1 MKRFSIMLLAVG
13 TLAVFGTQA
22 MAADGYGRSVARA
35 NHGAHH
41 DDLQHR
47 GYHREL
53 VHRDAHRYPMS
64 WRGHERLHDN
74 QKYSVLISCTTAF
87 NTKPITTG
95 LNIGAHIALVR
106 IRRTEVFVRPVASAT
121 MVATCHFGLGDKA
134 T

>member
-74 QKYSVLISCTTAF
+74 LQHEAYHDRVEHRSAHRTRAYSPYRSF
-87 NTKPITTG
+87 
-95 LNIGAHIALVR
+95 
-106 IRRTEVFVRPVASAT
+106 RPSSS
-121 MVATCHFGLGDKA
+121 FGYNGRNLSFWFGR
-134 T
+134 